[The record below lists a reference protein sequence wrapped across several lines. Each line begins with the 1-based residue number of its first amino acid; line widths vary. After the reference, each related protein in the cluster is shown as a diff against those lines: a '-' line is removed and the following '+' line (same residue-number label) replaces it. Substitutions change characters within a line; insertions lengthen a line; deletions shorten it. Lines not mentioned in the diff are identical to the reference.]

1 MLIFAPSNHKCGKNK
16 GAASILFFMSLH
28 KRNSD
33 RNRVGKWKHPQ
44 GKHHNCLGL
53 TARSAAFFICQNIN
67 SNE

>member
-44 GKHHNCLGL
+44 GIALMSL
-53 TARSAAFFICQNIN
+53 TARSTVFLFICLNHKCY
-67 SNE
+67 E